1 MRKNITYYIVFKII
15 LLDLCVNVRKPAT
28 YFFCFR
34 EQANNPAL
42 IAFLAV
48 FIIIALCLLILLI
61 YDKRLKLKTLICS
74 LDEDDKQKGMLSI

>member
-1 MRKNITYYIVFKII
+1 MRKNITYYIVFKFIF
-15 LLDLCVNVRKPAT
+15 LDLCVNVRKLAT
-28 YFFCFR
+28 FFCFR

-61 YDKRLKLKTLICS
+61 YDKRLENIICPR
-74 LDEDDKQKGMLSI
+74 DEDGNQKGMLSI